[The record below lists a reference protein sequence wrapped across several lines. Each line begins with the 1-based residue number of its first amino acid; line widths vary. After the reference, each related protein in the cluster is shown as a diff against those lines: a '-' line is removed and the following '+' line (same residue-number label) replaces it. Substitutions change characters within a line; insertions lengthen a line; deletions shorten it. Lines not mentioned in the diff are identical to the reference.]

1 MLAQQVLSDYL
12 QQVADEELLS
22 RSARAARRARFK
34 TDATEE
40 IVRRYRR
47 RKVGAPLVVVRK
59 QRIPVVIDTN
69 AFVRDISSEIGG
81 RKSSIRP

>member
-1 MLAQQVLSDYL
+1 MPAVSIRESLWSNLVAVAEKKRKKPEALAQQVLSDYL

-47 RKVGAPLVVVRK
+47 RK
-59 QRIPVVIDTN
+59 
-69 AFVRDISSEIGG
+69 
-81 RKSSIRP
+81 